1 MKEMLP
7 NARPMGGKTVVI
19 TGASSGVGRA
29 AALEFAKAGANLVL
43 AARGL
48 EGLQTIQQECRQ
60 WGGDIR
66 IQQTDV
72 TISEE
77 VARLAAVAS
86 QVTGVLDVW
95 VNNAGVLAV
104 GPLEEMPA
112 EVVDAVIK
120 TNLLGY
126 LHGAHA
132 AIPYFKAQKRGVLL
146 NNISIGGFVPAP
158 FGTAYTAAKFGLRGM
173 VEALAGELAPYPGIH
188 VCALYPAFMDTP
200 GIRHAANYMGVKL
213 GNPPGFDPVALGKSM
228 VKLALHPKLAAW
240 PDWVSPLLRVGY
252 ALFPRLTQSLSGKG
266 FNLYRKEGDAAPLTA
281 GNTLEA
287 TQNDLRIHGETERKR
302 AVKRG
307 VKKVALGALAVGVVW
322 MVVRDKKKG
331 E

>member
-1 MKEMLP
+1 MQKNLP
-7 NARPMGGKTVVI
+7 NARPLLGKTVVI

-48 EGLQTIQQECRQ
+48 EGLQSIQSECQE
-60 WGGDIR
+60 WAGDIR

-72 TISEE
+72 TIAEE
-77 VARLAAVAS
+77 VAQLAAMAS

-112 EVVDAVIK
+112 DVIGSVIK
-120 TNLLGY
+120 TDLLGY
-126 LHGAHA
+126 MYGAHA
-132 AIPYFKAQKRGVLL
+132 AIPYFKKQKRGVLI

-173 VEALAGELAPYPGIH
+173 VEALAGELARFPGIH
-188 VCALYPAFMDTP
+188 VCALYPSFMDTP
-200 GIRHAANYMGVKL
+200 GIKHAANYMGVKL
-213 GNPPGFDPVALGKSM
+213 GNPPGFDPINLGRSM
-228 VKLALHPKLAAW
+228 VKLAQHPQLITW
-240 PDWVSPLLRVGY
+240 PDWAAPLLRVGY
-252 ALFPRLTQSLSGKG
+252 GLFPRLTRYLSGRG

-287 TQNDLRIHGETERKR
+287 TAHDLRIHGEPERKR
-302 AVKRG
+302 ALKSG
-307 VKKVALGALAVGVVW
+307 VKKAALGALALGVVW
-322 MVVRDKKKG
+322 MVVRPRK
-331 E
+331 

>member
-1 MKEMLP
+1 MQKNIP
-7 NARPMGGKTVVI
+7 NAHPLLGKTVVI

-48 EGLQTIQQECRQ
+48 EGLQSIQSECQ
-60 WGGDIR
+60 GWGGDIR

-72 TISEE
+72 TIAGE
-77 VARLAAVAS
+77 VAQLAAAAS
-86 QVTGVLDVW
+86 QVTGILDVW

-112 EVVDAVIK
+112 DVIGSVIK
-120 TNLLGY
+120 TDLLGY

-132 AIPYFKAQKRGVLL
+132 ALPYFKKQKRGVLI

-173 VEALAGELAPYPGIH
+173 VEALAGELARFPDIH
-188 VCALYPAFMDTP
+188 VCALYPSFMDTP
-200 GIRHAANYMGVKL
+200 GIKHAANYMGVKL
-213 GNPPGFDPVALGKSM
+213 GNPPGFDPVNLGKSM
-228 VKLALHPKLAAW
+228 VKLALNPKISAW
-240 PDWVSPLLRVGY
+240 PDWAAPLLRVGY
-252 ALFPRLTQSLSGKG
+252 GLFPSLTRYLSGMG
-266 FNLYRKEGDAAPLTA
+266 FNLYRKEGAAAPLTA

-287 TQNDLRIHGETERKR
+287 TENDLRVHGETEQKR
-302 AVKRG
+302 AVKSG
-307 VKKVALGALAVGVVW
+307 VKKVALGVLALGIVW
-322 MVVRDKKKG
+322 MAVKPKG
-331 E
+331 R